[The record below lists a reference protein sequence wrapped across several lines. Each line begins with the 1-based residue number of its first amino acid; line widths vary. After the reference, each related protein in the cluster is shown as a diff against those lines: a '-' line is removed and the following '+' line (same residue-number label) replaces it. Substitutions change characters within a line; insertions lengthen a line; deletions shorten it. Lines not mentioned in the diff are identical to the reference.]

1 MNKETPNND
10 KPECPLNSELVDR
23 EFVKEKRPNNKN
35 KKETNKA
42 K

>member
-1 MNKETPNND
+1 MNEKKPNND
-10 KPECPLNSELVDR
+10 KPQWPLNSEVVDR

-35 KKETNKA
+35 KKETKKA